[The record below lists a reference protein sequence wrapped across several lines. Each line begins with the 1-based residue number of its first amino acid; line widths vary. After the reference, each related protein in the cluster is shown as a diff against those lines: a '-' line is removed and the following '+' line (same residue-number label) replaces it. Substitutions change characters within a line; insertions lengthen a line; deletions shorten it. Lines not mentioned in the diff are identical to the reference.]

1 MRMNLKLFRVKQG
14 MTQAGFAKAVGY
26 SRGQY
31 AKIENGE
38 KNMPLKLLE
47 NIQAK
52 FNVSNADLLELAK
65 TETE

>member
-1 MRMNLKLFRVKQG
+1 
-14 MTQAGFAKAVGY
+14 MTQAGFEKSVVY
-26 SRGQY
+26 SRWQY
-31 AKIENGE
+31 AKIENCE